1 MNRKILIVSLFAI
14 LMLLI
19 IPVTLSASSKII
31 NIENKI
37 DNEEKVYFLCILYG
51 RINNLSEGMLYGE
64 IHYIFDAI
72 SLNGIEIIYVP
83 PNQFFYLIF
92 NDEDDPGEI
101 PKASFRGFIS
111 DNFIIGMLFFIIND

>member
-1 MNRKILIVSLFAI
+1 MNMSRKILIVGLFAT

-19 IPVTLSASSKII
+19 IPITVSASSKII

-37 DNEEKVYFLCILYG
+37 GEVMI
-51 RINNLSEGMLYGE
+51 YGE

-111 DNFIIGMLFFIIND
+111 DNFIIGMFLLKLG